1 MVNTQMKSETRPK
14 NWYTIKV
21 QNNHEKKVC
30 ERIKSDMA
38 REYNEEIKAVVP
50 IQNVILIKD
59 GKRVQKEQILYPG
72 YIFVET
78 SSIGSL
84 DILVK
89 GTNGATNILKDKSK
103 TPIILRNSEVERM
116 FGEKDSDEL
125 VLKNMFYTGEK
136 VMIID
141 GPFQNFKG
149 IVESIDISKDRV
161 KVEVLIFGRKT
172 MVDLTLADI
181 TKSDE

>member
-50 IQNVILIKD
+50 IQNDILI
-59 GKRVQKEQILYPG
+59 
-72 YIFVET
+72 
-78 SSIGSL
+78 
-84 DILVK
+84 K